1 MKDKPVL
8 TNKNHA
14 DMDDFLGEVLERHK
28 AGDLDKGQAV
38 GILAHVMAALD
49 QDNYSEAIEWFEQGR
64 KFIQQ
69 DYIK

>member
-38 GILAHVMAALD
+38 GILAHVMAALA